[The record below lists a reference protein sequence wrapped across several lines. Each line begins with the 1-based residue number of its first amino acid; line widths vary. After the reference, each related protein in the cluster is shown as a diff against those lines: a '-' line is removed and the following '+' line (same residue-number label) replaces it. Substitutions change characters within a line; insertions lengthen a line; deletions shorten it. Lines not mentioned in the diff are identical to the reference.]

1 MSRLNWCSISC
12 ISLFTLFRAVSCSS
26 VLGVMI
32 PISTVRHRQ
41 ISLSVVASIS
51 STIRGRKVFLWVNNV
66 LLFSKILLFFKKSSL
81 SLSWHHLFPIV
92 MCFQESIFVAWVYS
106 KMTSFSKLLATPD
119 IWNLLLYLYIYTIKV
134 MLREMIK
141 ITQLLKGLIRN

>member
-41 ISLSVVASIS
+41 ISLSVMASIS

-66 LLFSKILLFFKKSSL
+66 LLFSKILF
-81 SLSWHHLFPIV
+81 
-92 MCFQESIFVAWVYS
+92 FQEIKPKSIVASSVSYSHVFPRVDFCRVSLFQNYVIFQITCDTRHMKSPFVFIHIYNQSYAAWN
-106 KMTSFSKLLATPD
+106 D
-119 IWNLLLYLYIYTIKV
+119 
-134 MLREMIK
+134 
-141 ITQLLKGLIRN
+141 